1 MKYYLIGLPGCGKTT
16 VGKELAKNLKFEFY
30 DIDKMIKDE
39 YGDIPS
45 IFKEYGEEY
54 FRNLETKMLQKLE
67 EYDECVIS
75 CGGGIVEKTIN
86 KDYMNG
92 LVIYLEVPLD
102 EIKRRIGQNTSSRP
116 LMKNNSV
123 EDLYERRK
131 NKYLSFSTFSIKN
144 QIISTAIKEIKK
156 ESKKYG
162 K

>member
-16 VGKELAKNLKFEFY
+16 VGKELAKTLKVKFY

-45 IFKEYGEEY
+45 IFKEYGEDY
-54 FRNLETKMLQKLE
+54 FRQLETNMLKKLQG
-67 EYDECVIS
+67 YDNCVIS
-75 CGGGIVEKTIN
+75 CGGGIVEREIN
-86 KDYMNG
+86 KDLMNG
-92 LVIYLEVPLD
+92 IVIYLEVPLD
-102 EIKRRIGQNTSSRP
+102 EIKRRLGQNSASRP
-116 LMKNNSV
+116 LMKTNSV

-131 NKYLSFSTFSIKN
+131 NKYLMFSTFSIKN
-144 QIISTAIKEIKK
+144 QIISSSIKEIKK